1 MPDYC
6 RTQPC
11 NNCPYRL
18 DAPLQHWSIAEFVD
32 LIDSDSSTYGKVYGC
47 HKNDGH
53 VCVGWLMDQ
62 DNRNLPSIALRISLS
77 SNNVSRQYLSKLNCK
92 TGLFKSIRQMCIAN
106 FKQLKK
112 YTDASVGYRILIKE
126 EKPFK

>member
-18 DAPLQHWSIAEFVD
+18 DAPLQYWSIDEFID
-32 LIDSDSSTYGKVYGC
+32 LVKSDSDYMGKVYGC

-53 VCVGWLMDQ
+53 VCVGWLIDQ
-62 DNRNLPSIALRISLS
+62 DNRNFPSIALRISLS
-77 SNNVSRQYLSKLNCK
+77 ANKVTREFLDKLHCK
-92 TGLFKSIRQMCIAN
+92 TGLFKNIKEMANAN
-106 FKQLKK
+106 FEELKD
-112 YTDASVGYRILIKE
+112 TLPNIK
-126 EKPFK
+126 